1 MPEVRMPHVSLGD
14 EDVLVVRWHKTV
26 GDVVV
31 RGEPLVE
38 VETDKASMDVEAPF
52 DGTLAAQHCTPG
64 DTVTPGAVIG
74 YVSVS
79 EETPDAGSA
88 PRARQ
93 PAADD
98 REAAGEHAPAAAAAR
113 TPLVQHGE
121 LAGIP
126 LRATGQVS
134 RSDSLGAVASSV
146 WAGGYADTRLSR
158 RRRAI
163 ARRLT
168 EAAHIPQ
175 FAITRRISL
184 VSAQNALEAARAT
197 GEPATLTDV
206 LVRAVARAGCDAP
219 RVNAWLLGDT
229 LRTFEHVGLAIAVET
244 DDGVVAPVIRDA
256 DVLDLAAIIRARA
269 ELVERARSGNLRVGD
284 IADATMTL
292 TNVGPVGGDQLF
304 PVLTPPQVT
313 VIGVGREEGEGATFT
328 FTGDH
333 RVLDGAD
340 GARYLTRLA
349 EVLDVNEFG

>member
-1 MPEVRMPHVSLGD
+1 MPEVRMPHVTLGD
-14 EDVLVVRWHKTV
+14 EDVLVVQWHKTV
-26 GDVVV
+26 GEVVA

-38 VETDKASMDVEAPF
+38 VETDKATMDVEAPV
-52 DGTLAAQHCTPG
+52 DGTLTAHHCAPG
-64 DTVTPGAVIG
+64 DTVTPGSVIG
-74 YVSVS
+74 YVSAVD
-79 EETPDAGSA
+79 EVPEIERAGA
-88 PRARQ
+88 VT
-93 PAADD
+93 
-98 REAAGEHAPAAAAAR
+98 AGEHAPAAVGS
-113 TPLVQHGE
+113 PLVRHGE

-126 LRATGQVS
+126 LEAPIVP
-134 RSDSLGAVASSV
+134 SV
-146 WAGGYADTRLSR
+146 VPDGYADTTLTR

-184 VSAQNALEAARAT
+184 VSAHRALEAARAT
-197 GEPATLTDV
+197 GEPASLTDV
-206 LVRAVARAGCDAP
+206 LVRAVALAAHDAP

-256 DVLDLAAIIRARA
+256 DVLDLAAVTRARA
-269 ELVERARSGNLRVGD
+269 ELVERARAGKLRVED

-313 VIGVGREEGEGATFT
+313 VIGVGREEGDQATFT